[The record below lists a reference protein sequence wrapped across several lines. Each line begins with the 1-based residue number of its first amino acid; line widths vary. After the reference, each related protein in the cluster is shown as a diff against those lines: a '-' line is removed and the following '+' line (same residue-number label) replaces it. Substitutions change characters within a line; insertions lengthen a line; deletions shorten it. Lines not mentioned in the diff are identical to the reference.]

1 MPKTSRPS
9 GASWRGGRALDT
21 VVQGLGWFVRRTAD
35 PIALGRFYE
44 RALGLP
50 RLRSWETDGHAGAMY
65 WAGEV
70 CVFETN
76 LIGEEPLTG
85 TRESQCIPVFR
96 SHDLEASVERL
107 VRNGAGFL
115 RSESD
120 ERAETVFVQ
129 DPEGFPLGI
138 ERVRDDSLFAV
149 DERLAKAWDSDRT
162 RLPGGIRIDGAVQA
176 LSRVVHLTTEP
187 EDDAGFLANTLKLE
201 ELGTLAGRDWLA
213 LGNTA
218 ILEIRQSPRRLAR
231 PEDRVS
237 VRDTWILRE
246 YGHDQ
251 LLHAMREKGEQPV
264 SSLKFKGGM
273 LDYFVTPGNRL
284 FGFQQRLEFHPDEP
298 ARQMV
303 EDLASFS
310 RWQRAKAGEMQ

>member
-1 MPKTSRPS
+1 MDK
-9 GASWRGGRALDT
+9 
-21 VVQGLGWFVRRTAD
+21 VVQGLGWFVRRTAS
-35 PIALGRFYE
+35 PIELGRFYE
-44 RALGLP
+44 QALGLP
-50 RLRSWETDGHAGAMY
+50 RLRSWETEGHAGAMY

-76 LIGEEPLTG
+76 LIGEEAATG

-96 SHDLEASVERL
+96 SHDHEASVERL
-107 VRNGAGFL
+107 LSGGAGFL
-115 RSESD
+115 RSERD
-120 ERAETVFVQ
+120 ERADTVFVQ

-138 ERVRDDSLFAV
+138 ERVRDDSFFAI
-149 DERLAKAWDSDRT
+149 DKRLSKAWTRDRT
-162 RLPGGIRIDGAVQA
+162 RLPGDIRIRGAVQA
-176 LSRVVHLTTEP
+176 LSRIVHLTTDP
-187 EDDAGFLANTLKLE
+187 AGDAEFLADTLKLKK
-201 ELGTLAGRDWLA
+201 LGILAGREWLG
-213 LGNTA
+213 LGDTA
-218 ILEIRQSPRRLAR
+218 ILEIRESPRRLSR
-231 PEDRVS
+231 PEERDT

-251 LLHAMREKGEQPV
+251 LLGSMREKGQQPV

-303 EDLASFS
+303 EDLAAFS
-310 RWQRAKAGEMQ
+310 RWSMK